1 MLDVRVH
8 AAVAEQSEEMQLP
21 CSSAL
26 HRLLKQRHALQL
38 LIRNQQINTRDVHVH
53 DAPRAHVHVSHFAIA
68 HLPFGQPDKWPGSMN
83 QCVGES
89 FDQFVIRR
97 FPSQG
102 DGIPLG
108 LRAVSPSIEHR
119 QHNRFRS
126 FCHSASEYMDLL
138 DESLCFRHDIQGS
151 VPWLMKEIRTWP
163 LRKRLAQLFSTT
175 AKSFA
180 GVPPL
185 KLSWKW
191 LESSASTKTDFS
203 PFIVPRAIHTIAA
216 TSPRMIIGSS
226 LHAAPA
232 SPLIPIR
239 LKSFAGWMWGCGAT
253 SIRK

>member
-8 AAVAEQSEEMQLP
+8 AAVAEQAEEMQLP
-21 CSSAL
+21 GSSAL

-38 LIRNQQINTRDVHVH
+38 LIRNQQINACDVHVH
-53 DAPRAHVHVSHFAIA
+53 DAPRAHVHMSHFAIA

-89 FDQFVIRR
+89 FDKFVIRR

-126 FCHSASEYMDLL
+126 FGHSASEYMDLL

-175 AKSFA
+175 EKSF
-180 GVPPL
+180 VTVLPP
-185 KLSWKW
+185 KLSRKW
-191 LESSASTKTDFS
+191 QVFLGSTKTNFS
-203 PFIVPRAIHTIAA
+203 PSIVRRATH
-216 TSPRMIIGSS
+216 
-226 LHAAPA
+226 
-232 SPLIPIR
+232 
-239 LKSFAGWMWGCGAT
+239 
-253 SIRK
+253 